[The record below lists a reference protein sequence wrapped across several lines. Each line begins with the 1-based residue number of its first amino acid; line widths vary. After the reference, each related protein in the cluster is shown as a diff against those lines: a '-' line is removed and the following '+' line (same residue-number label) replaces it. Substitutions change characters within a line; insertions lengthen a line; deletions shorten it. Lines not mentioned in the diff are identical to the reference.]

1 MRISD
6 WSSDVCSSDLSGT
19 AREASAYL
27 HNQPHNH
34 QRQSGTAS
42 MAKLFIGGL
51 VFDGI
56 AKPVSGQGVL
66 VEEGRVAAVA
76 PAAEFAGFTGETVDT
91 SGGTLMP
98 GLIDCHV
105 HLTLGGEGDQ
115 IGRAH

>member
-1 MRISD
+1 MPDAALIEISGPGPWRRPWRRPWTGVLRIRFNL
-6 WSSDVCSSDLSGT
+6 DLSGT

-66 VEEGRVAAVA
+66 VEE
-76 PAAEFAGFTGETVDT
+76 
-91 SGGTLMP
+91 
-98 GLIDCHV
+98 
-105 HLTLGGEGDQ
+105 
-115 IGRAH
+115 IGRASCRERVCQYV